1 MEASRSLAARSIQR
15 KWRSRKSDKHIAKVA
30 VKAVMRKAETK
41 SFISANQSRSM
52 TDDFF
57 YYQNIFAP
65 IASGSGS
72 ENREGEKI
80 AVKNVKINWWV
91 FHIILPLKPLLR

>member
-1 MEASRSLAARSIQR
+1 MPFVKKASWKHLVHLLHVLYSVNA
-15 KWRSRKSDKHIAKVA
+15 SRKSDKHIAKVA

-65 IASGSGS
+65 IASAL
-72 ENREGEKI
+72 I
-80 AVKNVKINWWV
+80 
-91 FHIILPLKPLLR
+91 

>member
-1 MEASRSLAARSIQR
+1 MEASRSLAALLYSVNA
-15 KWRSRKSDKHIAKVA
+15 SRKSDKHIAKVA

-57 YYQNIFAP
+57 YYQNILLL
-65 IASGSGS
+65 
-72 ENREGEKI
+72 
-80 AVKNVKINWWV
+80 
-91 FHIILPLKPLLR
+91 LPLALI

>member
-57 YYQNIFAP
+57 FIKTFCSYCLC
-65 IASGSGS
+65 SGS
-72 ENREGEKI
+72 ET
-80 AVKNVKINWWV
+80 VKVK
-91 FHIILPLKPLLR
+91 R

>member
-1 MEASRSLAARSIQR
+1 MPFVKKASWEASRSLAARSIQR

-57 YYQNIFAP
+57 YYQNSCYLP
-65 IASGSGS
+65 SRSRS
-72 ENREGEKI
+72 EKAIEQKCFDNRRSRLSS
-80 AVKNVKINWWV
+80 ND
-91 FHIILPLKPLLR
+91 FD

>member
-1 MEASRSLAARSIQR
+1 MPFVKKASWEASRSLAARSIQR

-57 YYQNIFAP
+57 YYQTFLLL
-65 IASGSGS
+65 
-72 ENREGEKI
+72 
-80 AVKNVKINWWV
+80 
-91 FHIILPLKPLLR
+91 LPLALDLRTVKVKR